1 MALKIGLVGYQGS
14 GKTTLFQWLTGVPA
28 DPSLAHRGQ
37 SAVVSLPEPRLEKLA
52 EIYHSKKIT
61 PAGLEIV
68 DTPGLSR
75 SHQGNPARLALI
87 READCLVLVLAAY
100 NDADPWADYRSLE
113 EDFLLADMEIVSGR
127 IHRIEESLKK
137 PLPKTEKEPLLH
149 EQSVLQH
156 VLEAMESG
164 RPLQEAHM
172 TEAERRATRAFRLLT
187 EKPRFV
193 LVNTSDDEAD
203 PQRFVRAA
211 PVQQPC
217 WAVPLDLEWELSQM
231 TPEDRQTFEK
241 EMGLQGTDKAHLL
254 RALIDASGQILFFTA
269 NEREVRAWLL
279 RKGASALEAAA
290 EIHTDLA
297 RGFIRADVMRADDL
311 LQLGSQREMKAH
323 HMVRSEHKDYPVQDG
338 DVLYIHFNV

>member
-1 MALKIGLVGYQGS
+1 MSLKIGLVGYQGS
-14 GKTTLFQWLTGVPA
+14 GKTTLFQWLTGVRP
-28 DPSLAHRGQ
+28 DPSLTHRGQ
-37 SAVVSLPEPRLEKLA
+37 SVVVPLPEPRLEGLA
-52 EIYHSKKIT
+52 NIYHSKKIT

-100 NDADPWADYRSLE
+100 DGADPWADYRSLQ

-137 PLPKTEKEPLLH
+137 PLPKTEKEHLLH

-172 TEAERRATRAFRLLT
+172 TETERRTTRAFRLLT
-187 EKPRFV
+187 EKPRFL
-193 LVNTSDDEAD
+193 LVNTADDEAD
-203 PQRFVRAA
+203 PQRFLRAA
-211 PVQQPC
+211 PPQQPC

-231 TPEDRQTFEK
+231 TEEDRQAFEK

-254 RALIDASGQILFFTA
+254 RALVDASGQILFFTA

-290 EIHTDLA
+290 EIHTDMA
-297 RGFIRADVMRADDL
+297 RGFIRAEVMRADDL

-323 HMVRSEHKDYPVQDG
+323 HMVRTEHKDYPVQDG